1 MAVLPSPSNTSQ
13 PEAQGFEANLDDLF
27 LRFAVGPGRQMNI
40 NTAPLQAQAIQTS
53 ETPEDFQQEFG
64 QIYSRTDFSGGEGLD
79 KAHRRNGTERD
90 FSRYWDS
97 KGVDVFHGDEDTGY
111 NAHLLYDVEQKTL
124 TLTDTNNYIAQTTN
138 GYLYITDDNDVYQST
153 DNGDTWGSPM
163 SSTGITY
170 KIQGITSFG
179 DDLFLVSGDG
189 GTNKELFFYD
199 QSADT
204 WTNQSLG
211 ASFTGYF
218 TGIWFSKGTLFVS
231 GKSDTA
237 EYLWESSPFTQ
248 NFSGDFQTTNALT
261 QTEPTHEFTD
271 VIDAGAVVL
280 AGNTDGNIYS
290 LKLDGGSWSL
300 KGQTKLSFEE
310 IHSLAATEGLVFIGT
325 KGSQSQTGRFYSAE
339 VTVADNLYVLAN
351 RQLIKQWDNGI
362 DLTPHSMF
370 VTRDSVYMGIHES
383 ATTTYLWRYF
393 LPTAGIARDI
403 GVTHASNTTSL
414 VKGITQAGTTVP
426 KFVFVSSGQGV
437 YKELDTYVST
447 GYIVTALADFYT
459 SEKKQWVGAKLN
471 TNGVSAGTVE
481 LATSTIPT
489 DIDNIDSPTWQN
501 QITIASG
508 VGGDEQVLELVDG
521 RWITAKLTIT
531 TSDTSQSPELLSFA
545 IRGFQLVNDLVVDM
559 PINISDQIE
568 RPFRKA
574 LRINGQG
581 ELIYQALRNKE
592 GKNVQLEIFRP
603 DTLLRGII
611 ENVSSPIE
619 EISSRGSVTQYCIVR
634 FRGSKVIATSS
645 SGQGLGIQLL
655 GVNNLGL

>member
-13 PEAQGFEANLDDLF
+13 PQAQGFEANLDDLF
-27 LRFAVGPGRQMNI
+27 LRFAVGPGRQMQI

-64 QIYSRTDFSGGEGLD
+64 QIYSRTNFSGGEGLD
-79 KAHRRNGTERD
+79 KAHRREGTPTD
-90 FSRYWDS
+90 FSRFWDS
-97 KGVDVFHGDEDTGY
+97 KGIDVFHGDEDTGY

-153 DNGDTWGSPM
+153 DNGDTWSVM

-170 KIQGITSFG
+170 KIHGITSFG

-204 WTNQSLG
+204 WTNESLG
-211 ASFTGYF
+211 SSFTGYF

-237 EYLWESSPFTQ
+237 EYLWESSPFTK
-248 NFSGDFQTTNALT
+248 NFSGDFQAVNALT

-271 VIDAGAVVL
+271 VVDAGAVVL

-414 VKGITQAGTTVP
+414 VKGITQAGTTTP

-489 DIDNIDSPTWQN
+489 DIDNIDSPTWET

-508 VGGDEQVLELVDG
+508 VGGDEEVLELVNG

-559 PINISDQIE
+559 PINISDQVE

-592 GKNVQLEIFRP
+592 GKNVQLEIYRP

-619 EISSRGSVTQYCIVR
+619 EISPRGSVTQYCLVR

>member
-79 KAHRRNGTERD
+79 KAHRRNGTDRD

-153 DNGDTWGSPM
+153 DNGDTWSAM

-170 KIQGITSFG
+170 KIHGITAFG

-204 WTNQSLG
+204 WTNESLG
-211 ASFTGYF
+211 SSFTGYF

-237 EYLWESSPFTQ
+237 EYLWESSPFTK
-248 NFSGDFQTTNALT
+248 NFSGDFQAVNALT

-362 DLTPHSMF
+362 DLTPHSLF
-370 VTRDSVYMGIHES
+370 VTRDSVYMGVHES
-383 ATTTYLWRYF
+383 ATTRV
-393 LPTAGIARDI
+393 GIRA
-403 GVTHASNTTSL
+403 
-414 VKGITQAGTTVP
+414 VP
-426 KFVFVSSGQGV
+426 VH
-437 YKELDTYVST
+437 
-447 GYIVTALADFYT
+447 I
-459 SEKKQWVGAKLN
+459 
-471 TNGVSAGTVE
+471 
-481 LATSTIPT
+481 
-489 DIDNIDSPTWQN
+489 
-501 QITIASG
+501 
-508 VGGDEQVLELVDG
+508 
-521 RWITAKLTIT
+521 
-531 TSDTSQSPELLSFA
+531 
-545 IRGFQLVNDLVVDM
+545 
-559 PINISDQIE
+559 
-568 RPFRKA
+568 
-574 LRINGQG
+574 
-581 ELIYQALRNKE
+581 
-592 GKNVQLEIFRP
+592 
-603 DTLLRGII
+603 
-611 ENVSSPIE
+611 
-619 EISSRGSVTQYCIVR
+619 
-634 FRGSKVIATSS
+634 
-645 SGQGLGIQLL
+645 
-655 GVNNLGL
+655 

>member
-1 MAVLPSPSNTSQ
+1 M
-13 PEAQGFEANLDDLF
+13 
-27 LRFAVGPGRQMNI
+27 
-40 NTAPLQAQAIQTS
+40 
-53 ETPEDFQQEFG
+53 
-64 QIYSRTDFSGGEGLD
+64 
-79 KAHRRNGTERD
+79 
-90 FSRYWDS
+90 
-97 KGVDVFHGDEDTGY
+97 GVH
-111 NAHLLYDVEQKTL
+111 
-124 TLTDTNNYIAQTTN
+124 
-138 GYLYITDDNDVYQST
+138 
-153 DNGDTWGSPM
+153 
-163 SSTGITY
+163 
-170 KIQGITSFG
+170 
-179 DDLFLVSGDG
+179 
-189 GTNKELFFYD
+189 
-199 QSADT
+199 
-204 WTNQSLG
+204 
-211 ASFTGYF
+211 
-218 TGIWFSKGTLFVS
+218 
-231 GKSDTA
+231 
-237 EYLWESSPFTQ
+237 ESS
-248 NFSGDFQTTNALT
+248 
-261 QTEPTHEFTD
+261 
-271 VIDAGAVVL
+271 
-280 AGNTDGNIYS
+280 
-290 LKLDGGSWSL
+290 
-300 KGQTKLSFEE
+300 
-310 IHSLAATEGLVFIGT
+310 
-325 KGSQSQTGRFYSAE
+325 
-339 VTVADNLYVLAN
+339 
-351 RQLIKQWDNGI
+351 
-362 DLTPHSMF
+362 
-370 VTRDSVYMGIHES
+370 
-383 ATTTYLWRYF
+383 TTTYLWRYF

-403 GVTHASNTTSL
+403 GITHASNTTS
-414 VKGITQAGTTVP
+414 VVTGITQAGTTVP
-426 KFVFVSSGQGV
+426 KFVFVSNGQGV

-489 DIDNIDSPTWQN
+489 DIDNIDSTTWEN

-508 VGGDEQVLELVDG
+508 VGGDEEVLELVNG

-619 EISSRGSVTQYCIVR
+619 EISPRGSVTQYCIVR

-655 GVNNLGL
+655 GVGSLGK

>member
-79 KAHRRNGTERD
+79 KAHRRNGTDRD

-97 KGVDVFHGDEDTGY
+97 KGIDVFHGDEDTGY

-153 DNGDTWGSPM
+153 DNGDTWSAM

-170 KIQGITSFG
+170 KIHGITAFG

-204 WTNQSLG
+204 WTNESLG
-211 ASFTGYF
+211 SSFTGYF

-237 EYLWESSPFTQ
+237 EYLWESSPFTK
-248 NFSGDFQTTNALT
+248 NFSGDFQAVNALT

-351 RQLIKQWDNGI
+351 RQLIKQWDNGVEQ
-362 DLTPHSMF
+362 TPHSMF
-370 VTRDSVYMGIHES
+370 VTRDSVYMGVHES

-403 GVTHASNTTSL
+403 GITHASNTTS
-414 VKGITQAGTTVP
+414 VVTGITQAGTTTP

-501 QITIASG
+501 QIIIASG
-508 VGGDEQVLELVDG
+508 VGGDEEVLELVDG

-619 EISSRGSVTQYCIVR
+619 EISPRGSVTQYCIVR

>member
-1 MAVLPSPSNTSQ
+1 MAVLPSPSNTSA
-13 PEAQGFEANLDDLF
+13 PKAQGFEANLDDLF

-79 KAHRRNGTERD
+79 KAHRRNGTDRD

-153 DNGDTWGSPM
+153 DNGDTWSAM

-170 KIQGITSFG
+170 KIHGITSFG

-204 WTNQSLG
+204 WTNESLG
-211 ASFTGYF
+211 SSFTGYF

-237 EYLWESSPFTQ
+237 EYLWESSPFTK
-248 NFSGDFQTTNALT
+248 NFSGDFQAVNALT

-325 KGSQSQTGRFYSAE
+325 KGSQSQVGRFYSAE

-362 DLTPHSMF
+362 DQTPHSLF
-370 VTRDSVYMGIHES
+370 VTRDSVYMGVHES

-403 GVTHASNTTSL
+403 GVTHASNTTS
-414 VKGITQAGTTVP
+414 VVTGITQAGTTTP

-447 GYIVTALADFYT
+447 GYIVTALGDFYT

-471 TNGVSAGTVE
+471 TNGVSSGTVE
-481 LATSTIPT
+481 LATSTTPT
-489 DIDNIDSPTWQN
+489 DIDDINSTTWEN

-508 VGGDEQVLELVDG
+508 VGGDEEVLELVNG

-531 TSDTSQSPELLSFA
+531 TTDTAQSPELLSFA

-559 PINISDQIE
+559 PINISDQVE

-592 GKNVQLEIFRP
+592 GKNVQLEIYRP

-619 EISSRGSVTQYCIVR
+619 EISPRGSVTQYCIVR

-655 GVNNLGL
+655 GVNNLGT

>member
-13 PEAQGFEANLDDLF
+13 PQAQGFEANLDDLF
-27 LRFAVGPGRQMNI
+27 LRFAVGPGRQMQI

-64 QIYSRTDFSGGEGLD
+64 QIYSRTNFSGGEGLD
-79 KAHRRNGTERD
+79 KAHRREGTPTD
-90 FSRYWDS
+90 FSRFWDS
-97 KGVDVFHGDEDTGY
+97 KGIDVFHGDEDTGY

-153 DNGDTWGSPM
+153 DNGDTWSVM

-170 KIQGITSFG
+170 KIHGITSFG

-189 GTNKELFFYD
+189 GTNKELFYYD

-204 WTNQSLG
+204 WTNESLG
-211 ASFTGYF
+211 SSFTGYF

-237 EYLWESSPFTQ
+237 EYLWESSPFTK

-271 VIDAGAVVL
+271 VVDAGAVVL

-325 KGSQSQTGRFYSAE
+325 RGSQSQTGRFYSAE

-414 VKGITQAGTTVP
+414 VKGITQSGTTVP

-489 DIDNIDSPTWQN
+489 DIDNIDSTTWEN

-508 VGGDEQVLELVDG
+508 VGGDEEVLELVNG

-559 PINISDQIE
+559 PINISDQVE

-592 GKNVQLEIFRP
+592 GKNVQLEIYRP

-619 EISSRGSVTQYCIVR
+619 EISPRGSVTQYCIVR